1 LSPWEGVVNSPK
13 VLHFIKLAPHYL
25 NQNFQVSKS
34 TLKVVFSMLLFLSHR
49 QTSKR
54 YYEEKNG
61 IVFDW
66 FYVVIFTLSSSYKEI
81 KLCTSLCILK
91 LRCDKRSFTACC
103 YVFKGITLVSSNQ
116 SKYFEN
122 ACWKLVSQRI
132 FNNLR

>member
-1 LSPWEGVVNSPK
+1 MSPWEGVVNSPK

-54 YYEEKNG
+54 YCEKKNG

-66 FYVVIFTLSSSYKEI
+66 FYLTLSSSYEEI

-122 ACWKLVSQRI
+122 AGWKLVSQRI
-132 FNNLR
+132 FNNLL